1 MSRRSGAAL
10 LCVAVT
16 AVSALTAGVAGSL
29 VSAPAVRAA
38 DESTVAIFLDRVTP
52 VVPELDDTLRIS
64 GRIVNVGGETLQD
77 VRVRLRTSSLPIAN
91 RSEIAEIAGV
101 TPSSTS
107 TESPAPEPTSSQSA
121 DPDRVAIDASSVDI
135 DGPLPPGSQGEFRIS
150 IPMRNLPLPQ
160 AGTYVLGVEALGQ
173 VEDVDSFAQRQGI
186 VRTFL
191 PWFPYSATVTPI
203 DLVWLWPVADWPAR
217 SAGGVL
223 LDDRTPRELSPGGR
237 LDRIVDIGA
246 AAPRTVSWVAD
257 PALLQTARVMTEG
270 YQVVSGASVVIG
282 DRGDD
287 AAAWL
292 DALKSGSAGSDLRVL
307 PYADNDAAA
316 VRRAEMPTDV
326 VRAITMAEPYAVAA
340 LDSAVTSTVYWAPFG
355 RLDRR
360 TSDLLASSGIRTVV
374 LSSSALPLVDPAVPT
389 SSGLT
394 TISTST
400 GSLQAVVV
408 DDGLSTALALPQTT
422 RSEALLARQR
432 FLAET
437 ALIAVGLPDDAPSRT
452 VVAAPADIRWNP
464 SPVLMNALLRATASA
479 PWLSRHSLTELLD
492 EGPSATAR
500 ERGGYGD
507 RARESE
513 LTEEYM
519 DSVRRVQDQLAT
531 FTAVLENPAPL
542 TEQYANALLR
552 AESAAWRSEPAT
564 GELLVDSVRIGLRN
578 QIAKVRVLSEGT
590 ITLSG
595 DSGLVPVTIA
605 NDLDRAV
612 TVGVQLR
619 SSPDL
624 RLESAPLTGIRIEPG
639 RLASVELQARV
650 IGGRELAV
658 RVQLLTPEG
667 ESFGEPARITI
678 ASTAYARAA
687 AWVVG
692 IAFAAIVVF
701 VVVGVTRRIHAAQK
715 RTSAPDSDTV

>member
-1 MSRRSGAAL
+1 MKRRSGAAL
-10 LCVAVT
+10 LCVVLAAAT
-16 AVSALTAGVAGSL
+16 AFAAGITGSVA
-29 VSAPAVRAA
+29 SAPAAQAA
-38 DESTVAIFLDRVTP
+38 DDSNVAIFLTRVTP
-52 VVPELDDTLRIS
+52 VVPQLDDTLRIS
-64 GRIVNVGGETLQD
+64 GRIVNLSGETLDD
-77 VRVRLRTSSLPIAN
+77 VTVQLRTSSVPLAK
-91 RSEIAEIAGV
+91 RSEIAEIAEAD
-101 TPSSTS
+101 P
-107 TESPAPEPTSSQSA
+107 SPASG
-121 DPDRVAIDASSVDI
+121 DPDRVIIDASRVSVARTL
-135 DGPLPPGSQGEFRIS
+135 GPGSQGQFSIA

-160 AGTYVLGVEALGQ
+160 AGTYALGVEALGQ
-173 VEDVDSFAQRQGI
+173 IAGVDAFAQRQGM

-191 PWFPYSATVTPI
+191 PWFPYPDTVTPI

-223 LDDRTPRELSPGGR
+223 LDDRTPIELAPGGR
-237 LDRIVDIGA
+237 LDRIVEIGA
-246 AAPRTVSWVAD
+246 ASANAVSWVAD
-257 PALLQTARVMTEG
+257 PALLQTAQVMTEG
-270 YQVVSGASVVIG
+270 YQVVSGTSVVIG
-282 DRGDD
+282 DGGEN

-292 DALKSGSAGSDLRVL
+292 AELRSGIDGSDLRVL
-307 PYADNDAAA
+307 PYADNDASA
-316 VRRAEMPTDV
+316 VRRADMPTDV
-326 VRAITMAEPYAVAA
+326 VRAITMAEPYAIAA
-340 LDSAVTSTVYWAPFG
+340 LDAPVASTIYWAPFG

-360 TSDLLASSGIRTVV
+360 TSDLLASSGVRTVV
-374 LSSSALPLVDPAVPT
+374 LSSSALPLVDAAVPT

-400 GSLQAVVV
+400 GSLQAVVI
-408 DDGLSTALALPQTT
+408 DDTLSQTLTLPQTT

-437 ALIAVGLPDDAPSRT
+437 ALIAVGLPDDSPSRT
-452 VVAAPADIRWNP
+452 VVAAPADIRWDP
-464 SPVLMNALLRATASA
+464 SPVLMNSLLRATASA
-479 PWLSRHSLTELLD
+479 PWLSRYSLTELLK

-500 ERGGYGD
+500 ERSGYGD
-507 RARESE
+507 RAREAE
-513 LTEEYM
+513 VTERYM
-519 DSVRRVQDQLAT
+519 TTVRRVQEQLAT
-531 FTAVLENPAPL
+531 FTAVLEDPAPL

-578 QIAKVRVLSEGT
+578 QIAQVRVLSEGT

-595 DSGLVPVTIA
+595 DSGRVPVTIA

-624 RLESAPLTGIRIEPG
+624 RLESEPLTGIRIEPG
-639 RLASVELQARV
+639 RLASVELDARV

-667 ESFGEPARITI
+667 EDFGEPARITI

-692 IAFAAIVVF
+692 IAFVAIVIF

-715 RTSAPDSDTV
+715 RPSAPDSDTV